1 MAHKCPP
8 SKKGK
13 KSKSSAGNP
22 LDPTDK
28 TIGEK
33 FWSD

>member
-1 MAHKCPP
+1 MHKCGH
-8 SKKGK
+8 SKKSK
-13 KSKSSAGNP
+13 KLKSSAGNP